1 MEPYPARGGYS
12 TGLSCAWSV
21 TDMGRDGGVG
31 CGRRVATLRVG
42 ALALAWLVGASSSWS
57 ALAGPREVIDAV
69 VGVRAEVP
77 ADARTA
83 DTLGRERSGTG
94 IAIDNAGLVLTV
106 GYIVLEAA
114 AVDLYDARGE
124 RVPAEVVAYDHETGF
139 GLVRAAEPLQG
150 VQAVPLGKSAEVRV
164 GDPLLVLSRLGPLQ
178 VQQAR
183 LVDRREYAG
192 YWEYL
197 LPDAL
202 LTTPPHP
209 AFAGAALIDAQGQLV
224 GVGSL
229 TIPDAAGA
237 EIASPG
243 NLFVPVDALGP
254 IMGDLLSQ
262 GRREGAGRP
271 WLGLYAREHAGRVVV
286 TGVADGSPAAA
297 AGVAPGDVLLSV
309 GAKPIAGLSGLYR
322 EIWSL
327 GDAGVRVPLK
337 VLRGPRTVD
346 LDVGSIDRMRWLR
359 LRQSY

>member
-12 TGLSCAWSV
+12 PGLSCVWSV
-21 TDMGRDGGVG
+21 TDMGRDGGG
-31 CGRRVATLRVG
+31 GRGRRVATLRVG
-42 ALALAWLVGASSSWS
+42 ALALAWLVGASSSWP

-114 AVDLYDARGE
+114 AVDLYDAHGKRI
-124 RVPAEVVAYDHETGF
+124 PADVVAYDHETGF

-209 AFAGAALIDAQGQLV
+209 AFAGAALVDAQGRLV

-229 TIPDAAGA
+229 VVPNAAGA

-243 NLFVPVDALGP
+243 NLFMPIDALGP

-262 GRREGAGRP
+262 GRRDGAGRP
-271 WLGLYAREHAGRVVV
+271 WLGLTTLEHAGRLVV
-286 TGVADGSPAAA
+286 TGVADGSPAAV
-297 AGVAPGDVLLSV
+297 AGVQPGDALVGVGGQPV
-309 GAKPIAGLSGLYR
+309 GALAEFYR
-322 EIWSL
+322 KVWGM
-327 GDAGVRVPLK
+327 GDAGVKVPLK
-337 VLRGPRTVD
+337 VARGPRTLD
-346 LDVGSIDRMRWLR
+346 LDVASTDRLRWLR